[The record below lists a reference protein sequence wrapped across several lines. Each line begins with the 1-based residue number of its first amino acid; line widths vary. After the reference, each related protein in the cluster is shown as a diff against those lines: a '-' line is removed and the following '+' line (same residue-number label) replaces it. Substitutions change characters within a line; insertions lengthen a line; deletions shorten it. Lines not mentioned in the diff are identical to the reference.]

1 MVLVAKFLKI
11 VIMDNF
17 PCGIEQLMPDSFL
30 HPESDWN
37 SGQNASGQNSSP
49 HGSSNKSYLKRY
61 RMELDFNPKDR
72 VFVPEL
78 PKYYAWQ
85 EWTWKV
91 QESHASVIFDSFNKE
106 MDCKIFSSFHTPGG
120 CSMLMREI
128 CLRAEF
134 VPEATWLIH
143 NSEGPCGSIQA
154 IMQKGKTL
162 AIQNVGVTPQHRKK
176 GLGKALLLKLM
187 SSLESYNLNKITLE
201 VSAQNLAAIQ
211 LYRNLGFR
219 KTKLIYKEV
228 LSFFI
233 PS

>member
-17 PCGIEQLMPDSFL
+17 PYGIAQLMPDSFL
-30 HPESDWN
+30 HSESDWN
-37 SGQNASGQNSSP
+37 SGQNVSGPSSNNR
-49 HGSSNKSYLKRY
+49 SSLNKSYLKRY
-61 RMELDFNPKDR
+61 RMEIDFNPKEK
-72 VFVPEL
+72 VFVPQL
-78 PKYYAWQ
+78 PENYAWQ

-91 QESHASVIFDSFNKE
+91 QELHAEVIFGSFHKE
-106 MDCKIFSSFHTPGG
+106 LDCKIFSSFHTPGG

-134 VPEATWLIH
+134 VPEATWLIQTPD
-143 NSEGPCGSIQA
+143 GPCGSIQA

-162 AIQNVGVTPQHRKK
+162 AIQNVGVTPEHRKK

-228 LSFFI
+228 LSFSI

>member
-1 MVLVAKFLKI
+1 
-11 VIMDNF
+11 MDNF
-17 PCGIEQLMPDSFL
+17 PYGIAQLMPDSFL

-37 SGQNASGQNSSP
+37 SGHNVSGHVSS
-49 HGSSNKSYLKRY
+49 HDGSLNKSYLKRY
-61 RMELDFNPKDR
+61 RMELDFNPKDK

-78 PKYYAWQ
+78 PENYAWQ

-91 QESHASVIFDSFNKE
+91 QEMHAEVIFESFHKE
-106 MDCKIFSSFHTPGG
+106 MDCQIFSSFHTLGG

-134 VPEATWLIH
+134 VPEATWLI
-143 NSEGPCGSIQA
+143 NAPEGPCGSIQA
-154 IMQKGKTL
+154 ILQKGKTL

-176 GLGKALLLKLM
+176 GLGKALLLKLI

-219 KTKLIYKEV
+219 KTKLIYKEI